1 MLRYNY
7 NDTIWEES
15 LINNFSIVRLEAGDI
30 IVVPGE
36 PVYFVRQD
44 ISFYLSVVT
53 ALASLAALIISITK

>member
-7 NDTIWEES
+7 NDTMWEES

-44 ISFYLSVVT
+44 ISFYHSVVT